1 VVSVFPLRTKNW
13 VEPSIYGGAGPRL
26 IVSAIMNTQQFFEK
40 VLPTQGNICVV
51 GIKDQQVRPKFFGYL
66 EEALEQITLF
76 DRDDFNTF
84 FAVGTFDGY
93 QRKASA
99 CIFMR
104 SFFVDIDC
112 GPDKPYAEWETGLS
126 ELQKFATS
134 NGLPQPIIVDSGRGI
149 HGYWTFTENIPADKW
164 KPYAEKFKDFCI
176 SRGFKIDEVVTADAA
191 RILRAPGT
199 RNLKGEAIPVLIHQ
213 DGDGPTEFGMWVEIL
228 GEVEQ
233 KFDLSQV
240 KHGLDE
246 ETKALFDKMNGNY
259 EYVFEKLAIASLEG
273 NGCEQIR
280 HILINAADCPEPLWY
295 AGISVAARC
304 VDGATAIHKLSED
317 YPGYSHTE
325 TERKAA
331 QSLREA
337 SWAHSCDA
345 FERENSAGCQGC
357 PHRGR
362 FGKAGPIMLARSIKL
377 AQPGNQSD
385 SESSDGGGGE
395 APQEEDAVRPNQNA
409 QGLVTFPD
417 FIQPYFRPVN
427 GGVYYQPAPRITKDG
442 KKIPQDAEMLV
453 PNDLYPTQR
462 LFSPHDGECLVMK
475 LVLPHDKD
483 REFLLPLKDVTAQ
496 DRLKAILASNSVTFE
511 PANGARLASYLM
523 KWASYLVQTQR
534 ADIMRIQQ
542 GWTEDHESFVLGT
555 SEIFANEIRHCP
567 PSPAAKNLVRNIKP
581 VGDFDVWRKC
591 AQMLNDPGY
600 EYHAFT
606 LLCGF
611 ATPLMEFTNVN
622 GIVLSLF
629 GDSGAGKT
637 GALYSAMSIW
647 GAPENMTVND
657 ATPNALTQ
665 RMITSKNITFGL
677 DEQTNLD
684 GKVASDVVYKTSAGR
699 PKIRLM
705 SSANQEREAE
715 FITRLIA
722 IVTTNNS
729 LIDIISTY
737 KANTTAEEMRIL
749 EPRLTKPNVPG
760 YELTLERGM
769 EMFEP
774 YKTNYGHAGVPYIQE
789 LLRIGKEE
797 LMRRIK
803 IEFMH
808 VSDKYTDSG
817 EYRYIAN
824 LLVGVMV
831 AERIVREMGMLNFDI
846 DRIMR
851 VMGAKFREVIH
862 SKYKADSD
870 TREDVLG
877 DFINKNIQ
885 NMLVIRDGKATVTPR
900 GPLVIRAEADTST
913 IYISTSALKQYLLE
927 VRLGVKDFEGRMSN
941 AGILQ
946 GKVRKQMAAGWNEAV
961 GSTNVQAYTI
971 TTDISHL
978 FPAVEEKT
986 DGKEAAP
993 TASSTEQ

>member
-1 VVSVFPLRTKNW
+1 
-13 VEPSIYGGAGPRL
+13 
-26 IVSAIMNTQQFFEK
+26 MNTQQFFEK

-51 GIKDQQVRPKFFGYL
+51 GIKDDSVRPKFFGYL
-66 EEALEQITLF
+66 DEAIDQMTQF
-76 DRDDFNTF
+76 DQDDFNTF

-93 QRKASA
+93 QRKASS

-112 GPDKPYAEWETGLS
+112 GPDKPYTAWEDGLIA
-126 ELQKFATS
+126 LHQFVTV
-134 NGLPQPIIVDSGRGI
+134 NGLPKPIIVNSGRGI
-149 HGYWTFTENIPADKW
+149 HAYWTFTENIPTDQW
-164 KPYAEKFKDFCI
+164 KPYAEKFKEYCI
-176 SRGFKIDEVVTADAA
+176 DKGLGIDEVVTADAA

-199 RNLKGEAIPVLIHQ
+199 RNLKEEPLPVEIIQ
-213 DGDGPTEFGMWVEIL
+213 EGDDPADFGMWIEIL

-233 KFDLSQV
+233 KFDLTQV

-246 ETKALFDKMNGNY
+246 ETQALFDKMNGNY
-259 EYVFEKLAIASLEG
+259 EYVFEKLAVASLEG

-280 HILINAADCPEPLWY
+280 HILVNATSCPEPLWY

-304 VDGATAIHKLSED
+304 VDGASAIHKLSED
-317 YPGYSHTE
+317 YPGYSSTE

-357 PHRGR
+357 PHRGKL
-362 FGKAGPIMLARSIKL
+362 GKGGPIMLARSLKL
-377 AQPGNQSD
+377 ATATDADTGNDGSD
-385 SESSDGGGGE
+385 E
-395 APQEEDAVRPNQNA
+395 APQEENTVRADQNA
-409 QGLVTFPD
+409 KGLVVFPD
-417 FIQPYFRPVN
+417 FLQPFFRPIN
-427 GGVYYQPAPRITKDG
+427 GGVYYQPPPRITKEG
-442 KKIPQDAEMLV
+442 KRIPQDPEMLV
-453 PNDLYPTQR
+453 PNDLYPLQR
-462 LFSPHDGECLVMK
+462 LYSPHDGECLVMR
-475 LVLPHDKD
+475 LALPHDKD
-483 REFLLPLKDVTAQ
+483 REFLLPLRDVTSQ
-496 DRLKAILASNSVTFE
+496 DKLKAILASNSVTFE
-511 PANGARLASYLM
+511 PANGARLASYVM
-523 KWASYLVQTQR
+523 KWASYLVQTKR

-555 SEIFANEIRHCP
+555 NEIFANEVRHCP
-567 PSPAAKNLVRNIKP
+567 PSPSAKNVVRNIKP
-581 VGDFDVWRKC
+581 EGSFEAWLKC

-647 GAPENMTVND
+647 GAPENLTVND

-749 EPRLTKPNVPG
+749 EPRLTRPNVPG

-774 YKTNYGHAGVPYIQE
+774 YKFNYGHAGTPYIQE
-789 LLRIGKEE
+789 LLRIGKDE

-803 IEFMH
+803 IEFMY
-808 VSDKYTDSG
+808 VSDKFTDSG

-824 LLVGVMV
+824 LLAVVAV
-831 AERIVREMGMLNFDI
+831 AERIVREMGMLHFDM

-851 VMGAKFREVIH
+851 VMGVKFREVIH
-862 SKYKADSD
+862 TKHRADLD
-870 TREDVLG
+870 TRADVLG
-877 DFINKNIQ
+877 DFINKNVQ
-885 NMLVIRDGKATVTPR
+885 NMLVIRDHKATVTPR
-900 GPLVIRAEADTST
+900 GPLVIRAEVDTST
-913 IYISTSALKQYLLE
+913 IFVSTSALKQYLHE
-927 VRLGVKDFEGRMSN
+927 IRLGIKDFESRMAN

-946 GKVRKQMAAGWNEAV
+946 GKVRKQMASGWNEAI
-961 GSTNVQAYTI
+961 GSTNVQAYMI

-978 FPAVEEKT
+978 FPPEVKADGEKA
-986 DGKEAAP
+986 DSPAAG
-993 TASSTEQ
+993 E

>member
-1 VVSVFPLRTKNW
+1 
-13 VEPSIYGGAGPRL
+13 
-26 IVSAIMNTQQFFEK
+26 MNNQQFFEK

-51 GIKDQQVRPKFFGYL
+51 GIKDGAVRPKFFEYL
-66 EEALEQITLF
+66 SDAIEEIATL
-76 DRDDFNTF
+76 DQADFNTF
-84 FAVGTFDGY
+84 FAVGTFEGY
-93 QRKASA
+93 QRKASS
-99 CIFMR
+99 CIFLR

-112 GPDKPYAEWETGLS
+112 GPEKPYPTWEDGLIA
-126 ELQKFATS
+126 LHQFVTI
-134 NGLPQPIIVDSGRGI
+134 NGLPKPIIVNSGRGI
-149 HGYWTFTENIPADKW
+149 HAYWPFNDNISAEKW
-164 KPYAEKFKDFCI
+164 KPYAEKFKEFCL
-176 SRGFKIDEVVTADAA
+176 SRGFGIDEVVTADAA

-199 RNLKGEAIPVLIHQ
+199 RNLKEEPLPVDIVQ
-213 DGDGPTEFGMWVEIL
+213 EGDDPTPFEMWIEIL

-233 KFDLSQV
+233 KFDLTQV
-240 KHGLDE
+240 KHGLDD

-259 EYVFEKLAIASLEG
+259 EYVFEKLAMASLEG
-273 NGCEQIR
+273 NGCEQIK
-280 HILINAADCPEPLWY
+280 HIIVNAANCPEPLWY

-317 YPGYSHTE
+317 YSGYSHSE

-357 PHRGR
+357 PHRNR
-362 FGKAGPIMLARSIKL
+362 FGKAGPIMLARSLKL
-377 AQPGNQSD
+377 GSVD
-385 SESSDGGGGE
+385 T
-395 APQEEDAVRPNQNA
+395 EDAGSSAGSGEQAPDEAEPIRPESPTA
-409 QGLVTFPD
+409 KLVTFPD
-417 FIQPYFRPVN
+417 FLQPFFRPIN
-427 GGVYYQPAPRITKDG
+427 GGVYYQPPPRITKEG
-442 KKIPQDAEMLV
+442 KRIPQDPEMLV
-453 PNDLYPTQR
+453 PNDLYPLQR
-462 LFSPHDGECLVMK
+462 LYSPHDGECLVMR
-475 LVLPHDKD
+475 LALPHDKD
-483 REFLLPLKDVTAQ
+483 REFLLPLKDVTSQ
-496 DRLKAILASNSVTFE
+496 DKLKAILASNSVTFE
-511 PANGARLASYLM
+511 PSNGARLASYLM
-523 KWASYLVQTQR
+523 KWASYLVQTKR

-542 GWTEDHESFVLGT
+542 GWTDDHESFVLGT
-555 SEIFANEIRHCP
+555 DEIFANEVRHCP
-567 PSPAAKNLVRNIKP
+567 PSPGAKNIVRYVKP
-581 VGDFDVWRKC
+581 VGSFETWLKC

-622 GIVLSLF
+622 GIVLSLY

-637 GALYSAMSIW
+637 GALYAAMSIW
-647 GAPENMTVND
+647 GAPENLTVND

-722 IVTTNNS
+722 IITTNNS

-749 EPRLTKPNVPG
+749 EPRITRPSVPG
-760 YELTLERGM
+760 YELTLERGLD
-769 EMFEP
+769 MFEP
-774 YKTNYGHAGVPYIQE
+774 YKNNYGHAGTPYIQE
-789 LLRIGKEE
+789 LLKIGKEE

-803 IEFMH
+803 IEFMS

-824 LLVGVMV
+824 LLVVVSV
-831 AERIVREMGMLNFDI
+831 AERVLRDMGMLQFDM

-851 VMGAKFREVIH
+851 VMGAKFHEIIKTKK
-862 SKYKADSD
+862 SSDAD

-877 DFINKNIQ
+877 DFINKNVQ
-885 NMLVIRDGKATVTPR
+885 NMLVIRDQKATVTPR
-900 GPLVIRAEADTST
+900 GPLVIRAEVDTGT
-913 IYISTSALKQYLLE
+913 IYISTSAMKQFLHE
-927 VRLGVKDFEGRMSN
+927 IRLGIKDFEGRMSK
-941 AGILQ
+941 AGVLQ
-946 GKVRKQMAAGWNEAV
+946 GRVRKQMAAGWNEAI
-961 GSTNVQAYTI
+961 GSTNVQAYVI
-971 TTDISHL
+971 RSDISHL
-978 FPAVEEKT
+978 FPTELIENAEKT
-986 DGKEAAP
+986 A
-993 TASSTEQ
+993 TATAGE

>member
-1 VVSVFPLRTKNW
+1 
-13 VEPSIYGGAGPRL
+13 
-26 IVSAIMNTQQFFEK
+26 MNNQQFFEK

-51 GIKDQQVRPKFFGYL
+51 GIKDGAVRPKFFEYL
-66 EEALEQITLF
+66 SEAIDQITLF
-76 DRDDFNTF
+76 DRGDFNTF
-84 FAVGTFDGY
+84 FAVGTFEGY
-93 QRKASA
+93 QRKAAS

-112 GPDKPYAEWETGLS
+112 GEGKPYPTWEDGLIALHQFVS
-126 ELQKFATS
+126 I
-134 NGLPQPIIVDSGRGI
+134 NGLPKPIIVNSGRGI
-149 HGYWTFTENIPADKW
+149 HAYWPFTENIPAEEW
-164 KPYAEKFKDFCI
+164 KPYAEKFKDYCMT
-176 SRGFKIDEVVTADAA
+176 RGFGIDEVVTADAA

-199 RNLKGEAIPVLIHQ
+199 RNLKDVPLPVDIVQ
-213 DGDGPTEFGMWVEIL
+213 EGDDPTPFGMWIEIL
-228 GEVEQ
+228 GEVEK

-240 KHGLDE
+240 KHGLDD

-259 EYVFEKLAIASLEG
+259 EYVFEKLAVASLEG

-280 HILINAADCPEPLWY
+280 HIIVNAASCPEPLWY
-295 AGISVAARC
+295 AGISVATRC
-304 VDGATAIHKLSED
+304 VDGASAIHQLSED
-317 YPGYSHTE
+317 YPGYSHSE

-337 SWAHSCDA
+337 SWSHSCDA

-357 PHRGR
+357 PHRNR
-362 FGKAGPIMLARSIKL
+362 FGKAGPIMLARSLKL
-377 AQPGNQSD
+377 GSVI
-385 SESSDGGGGE
+385 
-395 APQEEDAVRPNQNA
+395 EEDDAGSSAGSGEQAPDEAQSVRAEQAPK
-409 QGLVTFPD
+409 GLVTFPD
-417 FIQPYFRPVN
+417 FLQPFFRPIN
-427 GGVYYQPAPRITKDG
+427 GGVYYQPPPRITKEG
-442 KKIPQDAEMLV
+442 KRIPQDPEMLV
-453 PNDLYPTQR
+453 PNDLYPLQR
-462 LFSPHDGECLVMK
+462 LYSPHDGECLVMR
-475 LVLPHDKD
+475 LALPHDKD

-496 DRLKAILASNSVTFE
+496 DKLKAILASNSVTFE
-511 PANGARLASYLM
+511 PSNGARLASYLM
-523 KWASYLVQTQR
+523 KWASYLVQTKR

-542 GWTEDHESFVLGT
+542 GWTDDHESFVLGT
-555 SEIFANEIRHCP
+555 DEIFANEVRHCP
-567 PSPAAKNLVRNIKP
+567 PSPGAKNIVRHIKP
-581 VGDFDVWRKC
+581 VGSYEVWRKC

-622 GIVLSLF
+622 GIVLSLY
-629 GDSGAGKT
+629 GESGAGKT

-647 GAPENMTVND
+647 GAPENLTVND

-665 RMITSKNITFGL
+665 RMITSKNVTFGL

-722 IVTTNNS
+722 IITTNNS

-749 EPRLTKPNVPG
+749 EPRITRPSVPG

-769 EMFEP
+769 DMFEP
-774 YKTNYGHAGVPYIQE
+774 YKSNYGHAGTPYVQE

-803 IEFMH
+803 IEFMS
-808 VSDKYTDSG
+808 VSDKYSDSG

-824 LLVGVMV
+824 LLVVVSV
-831 AERIVREMGMLNFDI
+831 AERILRDMGMLHFDM

-851 VMGAKFREVIH
+851 VMGAKFHEIIS
-862 SKYKADSD
+862 SKKRSDSD

-885 NMLVIRDGKATVTPR
+885 NMLVIRDQKASVTPR
-900 GPLVIRAEADTST
+900 GPLVIRAEVDTST
-913 IYISTSALKQYLLE
+913 IYISTSALKQYLHE
-927 VRLGVKDFEGRMSN
+927 IRLGIKDFEGRMSK

-946 GKVRKQMAAGWNEAV
+946 GRVRKQMAAGWNEAI
-961 GSTNVQAYTI
+961 GSTNVQAYVI

-978 FPAVEEKT
+978 FPVEVKDGEKATT
-986 DGKEAAP
+986 D
-993 TASSTEQ
+993 TANAGE

>member
-1 VVSVFPLRTKNW
+1 MSRPLNWLVDTKTH
-13 VEPSIYGGAGPRL
+13 SGAGPRF
-26 IVSAIMNTQQFFEK
+26 IVSATMNTQQFFEK

-51 GIKDQQVRPKFFGYL
+51 GIKDGAVRPKFFEYL
-66 EEALEQITLF
+66 NEALDQITTF
-76 DRDDFNTF
+76 DQDDFNTF
-84 FAVGTFDGY
+84 FAVGTFEGY
-93 QRKASA
+93 QRKAAS
-99 CIFMR
+99 CVFMR
-104 SFFVDIDC
+104 AFFVDIDC
-112 GPDKPYAEWETGLS
+112 GPDKAYAEWETGLL
-126 ELQKFATS
+126 ELQKFATF
-134 NGLPQPIIVDSGRGI
+134 NGLPQPIIIDSGRGL
-149 HGYWTFTENIPADKW
+149 HGYWPFTDNIPATEW

-176 SRGFKIDEVVTADAA
+176 SHGLKIDEVVTADAA

-199 RNLKGEAIPVLIHQ
+199 RNLKGEPLPVVVVQ
-213 DGDGPTEFGMWVEIL
+213 EGDEPTEFGMWVEIL
-228 GEVEQ
+228 GEVE
-233 KFDLSQV
+233 KAFDLSQV
-240 KHGLDE
+240 KHGLDDD
-246 ETKALFDKMNGNY
+246 TQALFDKMNGNY
-259 EYVFEKLAIASLEG
+259 EYVFEKLAMASLEG

-280 HILINAADCPEPLWY
+280 HIIINAADCPEPLWY

-304 VDGATAIHKLSED
+304 VDGASAIHKLSED

-362 FGKAGPIMLARSIKL
+362 FGKAGPIMLARSLKIASVVNEPTDSGSGEQTPDE
-377 AQPGNQSD
+377 AQSVRSD
-385 SESSDGGGGE
+385 SDSKE
-395 APQEEDAVRPNQNA
+395 
-409 QGLVTFPD
+409 LVAFPD
-417 FIQPYFRPVN
+417 FLQPFFRPVN

-442 KKIPQDAEMLV
+442 KKIPQDPEMLV
-453 PNDLYPTQR
+453 PNDLYPLQR
-462 LFSPHDGECLVMK
+462 LYSPHDGECLVMR
-475 LVLPHDKD
+475 LALPHDKD
-483 REFLLPLKDVTAQ
+483 REFLLPLKDVTSQ
-496 DRLKAILASNSVTFE
+496 DKLKAILASNSVTFE

-523 KWASYLVQTQR
+523 KWASYLVQTKR

-555 SEIFANEIRHCP
+555 SEIFANEVRHCP
-567 PSPAAKNLVRNIKP
+567 PSPGAKNIVRHIKP
-581 VGDFDVWRKC
+581 TGSFEEWRRC

-629 GDSGAGKT
+629 GESGAGKT

-647 GAPENMTVND
+647 GSPESLTVND

-749 EPRLTKPNVPG
+749 EPRITRPSVPG

-774 YKTNYGHAGVPYIQE
+774 YKSNYGHAGVPFVQE
-789 LLRIGKEE
+789 LLRIGKDE

-803 IEFMH
+803 IEFAAI
-808 VSDKYTDSG
+808 SDKYTDSG

-824 LLVGVMV
+824 LLVVVSV
-831 AERIVREMGMLNFDI
+831 AERILREMGMLQFDMN
-846 DRIMR
+846 RIMK
-851 VMGAKFREVIH
+851 VMGLKFREII
-862 SKYKADSD
+862 STKRKSDSD

-885 NMLVIRDGKATVTPR
+885 NMLVIRDQKATVTPR
-900 GPLVIRAEADTST
+900 GPLVIRAEVDAST
-913 IYISTSALKQYLLE
+913 IYISTSALKQYLHDIK
-927 VRLGVKDFEGRMSN
+927 LGIKDFEGRMTN
-941 AGILQ
+941 AGILK
-946 GKVRKQMAAGWNEAV
+946 GRVRKQMAAGWSEAV
-961 GSTNVQAYTI
+961 GTTNVQAYVI
-971 TTDISHL
+971 ATDISHL
-978 FPAVEEKT
+978 FPMEVVA
-986 DGKEAAP
+986 DGPE
-993 TASSTEQ
+993 TSSPATEQ